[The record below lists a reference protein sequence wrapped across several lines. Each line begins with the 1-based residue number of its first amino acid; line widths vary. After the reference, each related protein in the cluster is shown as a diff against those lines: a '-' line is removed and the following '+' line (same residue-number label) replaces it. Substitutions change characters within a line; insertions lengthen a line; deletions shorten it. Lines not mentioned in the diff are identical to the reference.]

1 MGNIS
6 LAFFLCLVLI
16 SGCSTLPKHP
26 DRPISYALDPL
37 PNTRIEKALNERLKK
52 NHGPDESAFSPLIT
66 GQAGLLARLA
76 STAAADHSLDLQYYI
91 WQNDLT
97 GHLMMYYVLKAADR
111 GVRVRILL
119 DDLNQGQYEKNLAV
133 LNTHPNIKIRLVN
146 PFANRGARWLDLGR
160 FSQVDHR
167 MHNKVFIADNEV
179 AVVGGRNI
187 GNEYFWAS
195 EEINFGD
202 FDLWVAGPTVQALS
216 KEFDTYWNSDIAY
229 PIDSITKNYHPT
241 TEEFEALRKTTED
254 AYYQAQ
260 STEYE
265 DTLRDVIHQHFFL
278 KERAAI
284 YWAKA
289 DVMYDPPEKL
299 HQSTDKKV
307 KTLRIQLRPLINET
321 KKELILIS
329 PYFVPRT
336 PGEQSLMALQMR
348 GVQVTVLTN
357 SLASSD
363 QTTVFGGYKGSRKSL
378 LKAGVHLY
386 ELKPK
391 LSTLPKNK
399 RIGASSSAQS
409 GLHGKV
415 FVFDRTN
422 IFVGSMN
429 LDPRSMEL
437 NSEMGVVVHSPA
449 FASDFADHFFNNLP
463 KTSYKLTLDK
473 NNDLHWETVEQGQL
487 IDYTNEPDTS
497 FWKRFKA
504 EFLSIFVPIDEL

>member
-1 MGNIS
+1 MGNLSAI
-6 LAFFLCLVLI
+6 FFLCFVLI
-16 SGCSTLPKHP
+16 TGCSSLPKHP
-26 DRPISYALDPL
+26 DRPISYALTAQEG
-37 PNTRIEKALNERLKK
+37 TRIDRALKKHLKK
-52 NHGPDESAFSPLIT
+52 NHDKGESAFSPLIT

-76 STAAADHSLDLQYYI
+76 STAAADRSLDLQYYI

-133 LNTHPNIKIRLVN
+133 LNTHPNIKIRMVN
-146 PFANRGARWLDLGR
+146 PFANRGARWLDMGR
-160 FSQVDHR
+160 FSEVDHR
-167 MHNKVFIADNEV
+167 MHNKVFIADNQV

-202 FDLWVAGPTVQALS
+202 FDLWVAGPTVQDLS
-216 KEFDTYWNSDIAY
+216 KEFDTYWNSDIVY
-229 PIDSITKNYHPT
+229 PIDSITQNYHPSQDD
-241 TEEFEALRKTTED
+241 FIALRKKTEE
-254 AYYQAQ
+254 AYIQAQ

-265 DTLRDVIHQHFFL
+265 DTLRDVINRRFFL

-289 DVMYDPPEKL
+289 DVMYDPPEKF
-299 HQSTDKKV
+299 HQSAEEQT
-307 KTLRIQLRPLINET
+307 KTLRFQLRPLMNSAQ
-321 KKELILIS
+321 KELILIS
-329 PYFVPRT
+329 PYFVPRE
-336 PGEQSLMALQMR
+336 PGEKSLIAMQKR

-363 QTTVFGGYKGSRKSL
+363 QSTVFGGYKGSRKPL
-378 LKAGVHLY
+378 LEAGVHLY

-391 LSTLPKNK
+391 LSTLPKSK
-399 RIGASSSAQS
+399 KMGSSSSAQS

-415 FVFDRTN
+415 FVFDRDN

-437 NSEMGVVVHSPA
+437 NSEMGVVVHSQA
-449 FASDFADHFFNNLP
+449 LASDFAEHFFNNLP
-463 KTSYKLTLDK
+463 KTSYKLSLNENK
-473 NNDLHWETVEQGQL
+473 DLHWETLDQGQQVE
-487 IDYTNEPDTS
+487 YTTEPDTS

-504 EFLSIFVPIDEL
+504 GFMSIFVPTGEL